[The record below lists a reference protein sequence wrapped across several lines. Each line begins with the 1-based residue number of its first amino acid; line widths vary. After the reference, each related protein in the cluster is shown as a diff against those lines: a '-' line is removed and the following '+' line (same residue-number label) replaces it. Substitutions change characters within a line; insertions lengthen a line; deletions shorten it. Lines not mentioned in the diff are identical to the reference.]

1 MNLDKKVNLIPAHK
15 KQKKIE
21 MVYIYARVSSNSAE
35 QLKSLSS
42 QVSSLTQFVA
52 KHYDDNWRL
61 EDTLIDVHT
70 SKTGTQREQLSNL
83 LNYARAGLV
92 DIIVVANVSR
102 LGRDTLQVLETI
114 NILRACDVRVIFKDD
129 NLDTAKD
136 DHTLI
141 IQITEAIAQ
150 AENESRSDAI
160 KWGHQKREEHGLSK
174 LYNRPAFGYVTDK
187 NGKLTID
194 ESKAETVRL
203 IFKLYLSGKSFVG
216 ILRELKNERI
226 PSPAG
231 KENWSKKTIDNILQN
246 EKYTGRVIIMKS
258 DETIPSYQFE
268 NHHDPIISESI
279 FTAAQLE
286 REKRTNIENGKRKST
301 KYSSKQT
308 QRKAEG

>member
-15 KQKKIE
+15 RCGKIE
-21 MVYIYARVSSNSAE
+21 MVYIYARVSSNNVD

-52 KHYDDNWRL
+52 KHYDNNWRL

-70 SKTGTQREQLSNL
+70 SKTGTYREQLSVL
-83 LNYARAGLV
+83 LDYARSGLV

-160 KWGHQKREEHGLSK
+160 KWGHQKRAEHGLSK
-174 LYNRPAFGYVTDK
+174 LYNRPTFGYIT
-187 NGKLTID
+187 GKDDSLAID

-203 IFKLYLSGKSFVG
+203 IFKLYLSGKSIIG
-216 ILRELKNERI
+216 IQRELRNRGV
-226 PSPAG
+226 PSPTG
-231 KENWSKKTIDNILQN
+231 KENWSKKTIDNILKN
-246 EKYTGRVIIMKS
+246 EKYSGRVIIMKN
-258 DETIPSYQFE
+258 DESTPSYQFE

-286 REKRTNIENGKRKST
+286 REKRTNIENGRRKST

-308 QRKAEG
+308 HRKAED